1 LRTLLGDRILKG
13 VEVETM
19 NTKPKVLGYWLT
31 TSLFAVAFLASGA
44 AELAGA
50 PAAITATLALGYPAY
65 VLTILGVWKVLSV
78 PALLAPRLPRLKEWA
93 YAGIFFD
100 LTGAAVSHAVT
111 GDSPGK
117 IATPLVLLLIA
128 AASWALRPSSRTLR
142 ADATSPKRAQPVA
155 SPEGVTAHA

>member
-1 LRTLLGDRILKG
+1 
-13 VEVETM
+13 M
-19 NTKPKVLGYWLT
+19 NTKSKVIGYWLT
-31 TSLFAVAFLASGA
+31 TGLFAAAFLASGA

-50 PAAITATLALGYPAY
+50 PAAVTATVGLGYPAY

-100 LTGAAVSHAVT
+100 LTGAAASHAFS
-111 GDSPGK
+111 GESLGK

-128 AASWALRPSSRTLR
+128 AASWALRPASRTWSAGALR
-142 ADATSPKRAQPVA
+142 PKSARPVA
-155 SPEGVTAHA
+155 SPEGVRAHR